1 MVVAMAMA
9 AFQLY
14 TAYTVVFSPM
24 IQRSVHLGFAIVL
37 VFLMIPA
44 GRQGGVIDSCTR
56 ILAAV
61 AGAITTGYAAVEF
74 TAPEI
79 LRVVDPTLVD
89 LILGSV
95 LTLLVLEATR
105 RAAGLSLAVVSLCFF
120 FYSFI
125 GPLLPG
131 LLGHPGF
138 SYARIISTMYI
149 RLEGI
154 FGTATGTS
162 ATYIYIFV
170 LFGAFMMRMGGGD
183 FFLALAEV
191 LLGHVRGGAAKMAV
205 LTSAFLAT
213 ITGTGSANVAAAGIV
228 TIPTMIRSGYPR
240 RVAAAIESAASVGG
254 QITPPIM
261 GASAFLMADMLG
273 IRYYDVCKA
282 AVIPAFLFFVSIF
295 VTADLEAARWG
306 LAGVSREKRP
316 SLLPTLRQGWHFIV
330 PIFLLVYFLAVEQV
344 SPTRAAGW
352 AIAAFV
358 PLWIGRELLTKR
370 KIDLREIMYALEES
384 SRSAVMIAVACA
396 SVGIIMNVTDVT
408 GLGLKFTSMI
418 INYSGGSLYGL
429 LAITMLAS
437 LLLGTGLPTVPS
449 YIIVA
454 ILVAPALGKMGIPP
468 LAAHLFVFYFAVI
481 SDLTPPTAISCY
493 ISAGIARDSGMRVA
507 FLATRIALPGFI
519 IPPITGSA
527 HGGEFS

>member
-1 MVVAMAMA
+1 MEHNSKSIPDSNPDNGPPPSSCDPIGGQAGFMRWAAMVVAMAMA

-162 ATYIYIFV
+162 ATYIYIF
-170 LFGAFMMRMGGGD
+170 AFRCLHDADGGRG
-183 FFLALAEV
+183 
-191 LLGHVRGGAAKMAV
+191 LL
-205 LTSAFLAT
+205 
-213 ITGTGSANVAAAGIV
+213 
-228 TIPTMIRSGYPR
+228 P
-240 RVAAAIESAASVGG
+240 
-254 QITPPIM
+254 
-261 GASAFLMADMLG
+261 GAS
-273 IRYYDVCKA
+273 
-282 AVIPAFLFFVSIF
+282 
-295 VTADLEAARWG
+295 
-306 LAGVSREKRP
+306 
-316 SLLPTLRQGWHFIV
+316 
-330 PIFLLVYFLAVEQV
+330 
-344 SPTRAAGW
+344 
-352 AIAAFV
+352 
-358 PLWIGRELLTKR
+358 
-370 KIDLREIMYALEES
+370 
-384 SRSAVMIAVACA
+384 
-396 SVGIIMNVTDVT
+396 
-408 GLGLKFTSMI
+408 
-418 INYSGGSLYGL
+418 
-429 LAITMLAS
+429 
-437 LLLGTGLPTVPS
+437 
-449 YIIVA
+449 
-454 ILVAPALGKMGIPP
+454 
-468 LAAHLFVFYFAVI
+468 
-481 SDLTPPTAISCY
+481 
-493 ISAGIARDSGMRVA
+493 
-507 FLATRIALPGFI
+507 
-519 IPPITGSA
+519 
-527 HGGEFS
+527 